1 MVPDTRPVMH
11 SAFVAAVRDAGGE
24 VATSER
30 DLAQARAV
38 VWADPYAGHMF
49 REVLASTPSA
59 EWVQLPYAGIEP
71 FVDYLD
77 PRLVWTCAK
86 GVYADPVAE
95 WVMAALLM
103 GLRDFHLF
111 AAADS
116 WCAETGRNLL
126 GARITV
132 LGGGG
137 ITRSLIRLLEPWGCE
152 VTVVRRSDEPVA
164 GAARTVTLGRV
175 HEAVAGA
182 DAVVVALAL
191 TAETQHVVDARLLA
205 AMGPQCWL
213 VNVARGGHVD
223 HAALEAALREGAIA
237 GAVLDV
243 TDPEPLPDSS
253 GLWGLPNCVIT
264 PHIGNTREMGLPL
277 ITGKGAGER
286 AALARRRGPAGPGR
300 RRSRL
305 LTHRRVGIPPPNAV
319 GAKRLAPNRVLDTA
333 SLLVQTSL

>member
-1 MVPDTRPVMH
+1 MIAGSAVSQLVAVAPDTRPVMH
-11 SAFVAAVRDAGGE
+11 DAFVTAVRAAGGE
-24 VATSER
+24 VAVSAAE
-30 DLAQARAV
+30 LAEAGAL
-38 VWADPYAGHMF
+38 VWADPYANDLYP
-49 REVLASTPSA
+49 EVIASLPA
-59 EWVQLPYAGIEP
+59 VEWVQLPYAGIEP
-71 FVDYLD
+71 FLD
-77 PRLVWTCAK
+77 HLDTRLVWTCAK

-111 AAADS
+111 AAAQS

-126 GARITV
+126 GARVTV

-137 ITRSLIRLLEPWGCE
+137 ITRSLLRMLEPWGCE

-164 GAARTVTLGRV
+164 GAARTLTLARV

-191 TAETQHVVDARLLA
+191 TSETRHVVDAALLES
-205 AMGPQCWL
+205 MGPQCWL

-223 HAALEAALREGAIA
+223 HDALGAALRSGVIA

-253 GLWGLPNCVIT
+253 ELWGLPNCVIT
-264 PHIGNTREMGLPL
+264 PHIGNTRDMGLPL
-277 ITGKGAGER
+277 ITNRVRENVRRWLAGEDLLGLVDI
-286 AALARRRGPAGPGR
+286 ALGY
-300 RRSRL
+300 
-305 LTHRRVGIPPPNAV
+305 
-319 GAKRLAPNRVLDTA
+319 
-333 SLLVQTSL
+333 

>member
-1 MVPDTRPVMH
+1 MRRPIAVAPDTRPVMH
-11 SAFVAAVRDAGGE
+11 DAFVAAVRDAGGE
-24 VATSER
+24 VAS
-30 DLAQARAV
+30 LAEARAL
-38 VWADPYAGHMF
+38 VWADPYAAGMYP
-49 REVLASTPSA
+49 EVIASAPA
-59 EWVQLPYAGIEP
+59 VEWVQLPYAGVEP
-71 FVDYLD
+71 FLDYLD
-77 PRLVWTCAK
+77 TRLVWTCAK

-95 WVMAALLM
+95 WIMAALLM

-126 GARITV
+126 GAKITV

-137 ITRSLIRLLEPWGCE
+137 ITRSLMRLLEPWGCQ
-152 VTVVRRSDEPVA
+152 VTVVRRSERPLE
-164 GAARTVTLGRV
+164 GAARTLTLARV

-191 TAETQHVVDARLLA
+191 TDETRHVVDAALLES
-205 AMGPQCWL
+205 MGPQCWL

-223 HAALEAALREGAIA
+223 HAALGAALRSGVIA

-253 GLWGLPNCVIT
+253 ELWGLPNCVIT

-277 ITGKGAGER
+277 ITGRVRENVRRWLSGEDLLGLVDI
-286 AALARRRGPAGPGR
+286 ALGY
-300 RRSRL
+300 
-305 LTHRRVGIPPPNAV
+305 
-319 GAKRLAPNRVLDTA
+319 
-333 SLLVQTSL
+333 

>member
-1 MVPDTRPVMH
+1 MSQFVAVAPDTRPVMH
-11 SAFVAAVRDAGGE
+11 GAFVAAVRAAGGE
-24 VATSER
+24 VAVSAAE
-30 DLAQARAV
+30 LAEAGAL
-38 VWADPYAGHMF
+38 VWADPYANHLYP
-49 REVLASTPSA
+49 EVIASLPA
-59 EWVQLPYAGIEP
+59 VEWVQLPYAGIEP
-71 FVDYLD
+71 FLD
-77 PRLVWTCAK
+77 HLDTRLVWTCAK

-111 AAADS
+111 AAAKS

-137 ITRSLIRLLEPWGCE
+137 ITRSLLRMLEPWGCE

-164 GAARTVTLGRV
+164 EAARTLTLARV
-175 HEAVAGA
+175 HEAVVGA

-191 TAETQHVVDARLLA
+191 TEETQHVVDAALLES
-205 AMGPQCWL
+205 MGPQCWL

-223 HAALEAALREGAIA
+223 HDALGTALRSGVIA

-253 GLWGLPNCVIT
+253 ELWGLPNCVIT

-277 ITGKGAGER
+277 ITNRVRENVRRWLAGEDLLGLVDI
-286 AALARRRGPAGPGR
+286 ALGY
-300 RRSRL
+300 
-305 LTHRRVGIPPPNAV
+305 
-319 GAKRLAPNRVLDTA
+319 
-333 SLLVQTSL
+333 

>member
-1 MVPDTRPVMH
+1 MADDDQERVVSGLVAVVPDTRPVMH
-11 SAFVAAVRDAGGE
+11 EAFAGAVRDAGGVMAE
-24 VATSER
+24 SAA
-30 DLAQARAV
+30 DLAMARAMI
-38 VWADPYAGHMF
+38 WADPHAADLYPELMAAAPA
-49 REVLASTPSA
+49 V

-71 FVDYLD
+71 FLDYLD
-77 PRLVWTCAK
+77 PRLTWTCAK

-95 WVMAALLM
+95 WAMAALLM

-116 WCAETGRNLL
+116 WCAESGRNLL
-126 GARITV
+126 GAKITV

-137 ITRSLIRLLEPWGCE
+137 ITSSLLRLLEPWGCE
-152 VTVVRRSDEPVA
+152 VTVVRRSSASVPE
-164 GAARTVTLGRV
+164 AARTLTLAQV

-182 DAVVVALAL
+182 EAVVVALAL
-191 TAETQHVVDARLLA
+191 TEETRHVVDARLLE

-223 HAALEAALREGAIA
+223 HAALTAALRSGVIA

-253 GLWGLPNCVIT
+253 ELWALPNCVIT

-277 ITGKGAGER
+277 IT
-286 AALARRRGPAGPGR
+286 
-300 RRSRL
+300 
-305 LTHRRVGIPPPNAV
+305 
-319 GAKRLAPNRVLDTA
+319 NRVQENVRRWLTGQD
-333 SLLVQTSL
+333 LLGLVDVALGY

>member
-1 MVPDTRPVMH
+1 MH
-11 SAFVAAVRDAGGE
+11 EAFAGAVRDAGGE
-24 VATSER
+24 VVGVA
-30 DLAQARAV
+30 DLASARGMI
-38 VWADPYAGHMF
+38 WSDPYVAHIYP
-49 REVLASTPSA
+49 ELIAAAPAV

-71 FVDYLD
+71 FLDYLD
-77 PRLVWTCAK
+77 SRLVWTCAK

-116 WCAETGRNLL
+116 WCAESGRNLL

-137 ITRSLIRLLEPWGCE
+137 ITRSLLQLLEPWGCQ
-152 VTVVRRSDEPVA
+152 VTVVRRSAEPME
-164 GAARTVTLGRV
+164 GAARTFTLADVR
-175 HEAVAGA
+175 EAVAGA
-182 DAVVVALAL
+182 DAVVLALAL
-191 TAETQHVVDARLLA
+191 TDETRQVVDAALLE

-223 HAALEAALREGAIA
+223 HGALGAALRSGVIA

-243 TDPEPLPDSS
+243 TDPEPLPASS
-253 GLWGLPNCVIT
+253 ELWGLANCVIT

-277 ITGKGAGER
+277 ITNRVRENTRRWLAGEELLGLVDI
-286 AALARRRGPAGPGR
+286 ALGY
-300 RRSRL
+300 
-305 LTHRRVGIPPPNAV
+305 
-319 GAKRLAPNRVLDTA
+319 
-333 SLLVQTSL
+333 

>member
-1 MVPDTRPVMH
+1 MH
-11 SAFVAAVRDAGGE
+11 GAFVAAVRAAGGE
-24 VATSER
+24 VAVSAAEMAEAGA
-30 DLAQARAV
+30 L
-38 VWADPYAGHMF
+38 VWADPYANHLYP
-49 REVLASTPSA
+49 EVIASLPA
-59 EWVQLPYAGIEP
+59 VEWVQLPYAGIEP
-71 FVDYLD
+71 FLD
-77 PRLVWTCAK
+77 HLDTRLVWTCAK

-111 AAADS
+111 AAAKS

-137 ITRSLIRLLEPWGCE
+137 ITRSLLRMLEPWGCE

-164 GAARTVTLGRV
+164 EAARTLTLARV

-191 TAETQHVVDARLLA
+191 TEETQHVVDAALLES
-205 AMGPQCWL
+205 MGPQCWL

-223 HAALEAALREGAIA
+223 HDALGTALRSGVIA

-253 GLWGLPNCVIT
+253 ELWGLPNCVIT
-264 PHIGNTREMGLPL
+264 PHIGNTRDMGLPL
-277 ITGKGAGER
+277 ITGRVRENVRRWLAGEDLLGLVDI
-286 AALARRRGPAGPGR
+286 ALGY
-300 RRSRL
+300 
-305 LTHRRVGIPPPNAV
+305 
-319 GAKRLAPNRVLDTA
+319 
-333 SLLVQTSL
+333 

>member
-1 MVPDTRPVMH
+1 MSQLVAVAPDTRPVMH
-11 SAFVAAVRDAGGE
+11 DAFVTAVLAAGGE
-24 VATSER
+24 VAVSAAE
-30 DLAQARAV
+30 LAEAGAL
-38 VWADPYAGHMF
+38 VWADPYANHLYP
-49 REVLASTPSA
+49 EVIASLPA
-59 EWVQLPYAGIEP
+59 VEWVQLPYAGIEP
-71 FVDYLD
+71 FLD
-77 PRLVWTCAK
+77 HLDTRLVWTCAK

-111 AAADS
+111 AAAKS

-137 ITRSLIRLLEPWGCE
+137 ITRSLLRMLEPWGCE
-152 VTVVRRSDEPVA
+152 VTVVRRSDEPVV
-164 GAARTVTLGRV
+164 GAARTLTLARV

-191 TAETQHVVDARLLA
+191 TEETQHVVDAALLES
-205 AMGPQCWL
+205 MGPQCWL

-223 HAALEAALREGAIA
+223 HDALGAALRSGVIA

-253 GLWGLPNCVIT
+253 ELWGLPNCVIT

-277 ITGKGAGER
+277 ITGRVRENVRRWLAGEDLLGLVDI
-286 AALARRRGPAGPGR
+286 ALGY
-300 RRSRL
+300 
-305 LTHRRVGIPPPNAV
+305 
-319 GAKRLAPNRVLDTA
+319 
-333 SLLVQTSL
+333 

>member
-1 MVPDTRPVMH
+1 MYN
-11 SAFVAAVRDAGGE
+11 AFAAAVRDAGGE
-24 VATSER
+24 VA
-30 DLAQARAV
+30 DLAEAKALI
-38 VWADPYAGHMF
+38 WADPYAAA
-49 REVLASTPSA
+49 RYPEVIAAAPSV

-71 FVDYLD
+71 FLD
-77 PRLVWTCAK
+77 HLDTRLTWTCAK

-116 WCAETGRNLL
+116 WCAESGRNLF
-126 GARITV
+126 GTRITV

-137 ITRSLIRLLEPWGCE
+137 ITQSLMRLLAPWGCR
-152 VTVVRRSDEPVA
+152 VTVVRRSEEA
-164 GAARTVTLGRV
+164 FEGAVRTMTLASV

-191 TAETQHVVDARLLA
+191 TDETRGVVDEALLES
-205 AMGPQCWL
+205 MGPQCWL

-223 HAALEAALREGAIA
+223 HAALEAALRSGTIA

-243 TDPEPLPDSS
+243 TEPEPLPDDS
-253 GLWGLPNCVIT
+253 GLWTLPNCVIT

-277 ITGKGAGER
+277 ITNRVRENVRRWLAGEELLGR
-286 AALARRRGPAGPGR
+286 VDVALGY
-300 RRSRL
+300 
-305 LTHRRVGIPPPNAV
+305 
-319 GAKRLAPNRVLDTA
+319 
-333 SLLVQTSL
+333 

>member
-1 MVPDTRPVMH
+1 MVDVSRLVAVAPDTRPVMYD
-11 SAFVAAVRDAGGE
+11 AFAAAVRDAGGE
-24 VATSER
+24 VA
-30 DLAQARAV
+30 DLAEASALI
-38 VWADPYAGHMF
+38 WADPYAAAMYP
-49 REVLASTPSA
+49 EMIAAAPSV

-71 FVDYLD
+71 FLDYLD
-77 PRLVWTCAK
+77 TRFTWTCAK

-116 WCAETGRNLL
+116 WCAESGRNLF
-126 GARITV
+126 GTRITV

-137 ITRSLIRLLEPWGCE
+137 ITQSLMRLLEPWGCR
-152 VTVVRRSDEPVA
+152 VTVVRRSEEPFE
-164 GAARTVTLGRV
+164 GAVRTMTLPSV

-191 TAETQHVVDARLLA
+191 TDETRGVVDGALLES
-205 AMGPQCWL
+205 MGPQCWL

-223 HAALEAALREGAIA
+223 HSALEAALRAGTIA

-243 TDPEPLPDSS
+243 TEPEPLPDDS
-253 GLWGLPNCVIT
+253 GLWTLPNCVIT

-277 ITGKGAGER
+277 ITNRVRDNVRRWLAGEELLGLVDV
-286 AALARRRGPAGPGR
+286 ALGY
-300 RRSRL
+300 
-305 LTHRRVGIPPPNAV
+305 
-319 GAKRLAPNRVLDTA
+319 
-333 SLLVQTSL
+333 

>member
-1 MVPDTRPVMH
+1 MSQLVAVAPDTRPVMH
-11 SAFVAAVRDAGGE
+11 GDFVAAVRDAGGD
-24 VATSER
+24 VAVSAAE
-30 DLAQARAV
+30 LAEAGAL
-38 VWADPYAGHMF
+38 VWADPYANHLYP
-49 REVLASTPSA
+49 EVIAALPAV

-71 FVDYLD
+71 FLD
-77 PRLVWTCAK
+77 HLDTRLVWTCAK

-137 ITRSLIRLLEPWGCE
+137 ITRSLLRLLEPWGCQ

-164 GAARTVTLGRV
+164 GAARTLTLARV
-175 HEAVAGA
+175 HEAVADA

-191 TAETQHVVDARLLA
+191 TEQTRHVVGAALLES
-205 AMGPQCWL
+205 MGPQCWL

-223 HAALEAALREGAIA
+223 HDALGAALRSGVIA

-243 TDPEPLPDSS
+243 TDPEPLPDNSE
-253 GLWGLPNCVIT
+253 LWVLPNCVIT

-277 ITGKGAGER
+277 ITGRVRENVRRWLAGEDLLGLVDI
-286 AALARRRGPAGPGR
+286 ALGY
-300 RRSRL
+300 
-305 LTHRRVGIPPPNAV
+305 
-319 GAKRLAPNRVLDTA
+319 
-333 SLLVQTSL
+333 

>member
-1 MVPDTRPVMH
+1 MGQLVAVAPDTRPVMH
-11 SAFVAAVRDAGGE
+11 GAFAAAVRDAGGQ
-24 VATSER
+24 VAVSAAE
-30 DLAQARAV
+30 LAEAGAL
-38 VWADPYAGHMF
+38 VWADPYANHLYP
-49 REVLASTPSA
+49 EVIASVPA
-59 EWVQLPYAGIEP
+59 VEWVQLPYAGIEP
-71 FVDYLD
+71 FLD
-77 PRLVWTCAK
+77 HLDTRLVWTCAK

-126 GARITV
+126 GAKITV

-137 ITRSLIRLLEPWGCE
+137 ITRSLLRLLEPWGCQ

-164 GAARTVTLGRV
+164 GAARTLTLARV

-191 TAETQHVVDARLLA
+191 TEETQHVVDAALLES
-205 AMGPQCWL
+205 MGPQCWV

-223 HAALEAALREGAIA
+223 HGALGAALRSGVIA

-253 GLWGLPNCVIT
+253 ELWALPNCVIT

-277 ITGKGAGER
+277 ITNRVRENVRRWLAGEELLGIVDI
-286 AALARRRGPAGPGR
+286 ALGY
-300 RRSRL
+300 
-305 LTHRRVGIPPPNAV
+305 
-319 GAKRLAPNRVLDTA
+319 
-333 SLLVQTSL
+333 

>member
-1 MVPDTRPVMH
+1 MSGPIAIVPNTRPVMH
-11 SAFVAAVRDAGGE
+11 GAFAGAVRDAGGE
-24 VATSER
+24 VADSASL
-30 DLAQARAV
+30 DGARALI
-38 VWADPYAGHMF
+38 WADPYAADLYP
-49 REVLASTPSA
+49 EIIAAAPAV

-71 FVDYLD
+71 FARYLD

-111 AAADS
+111 AAAES

-137 ITRSLIRLLEPWGCE
+137 ITRSLLRLLEPWNCE
-152 VTVVRRSDEPVA
+152 VTVVRRSDEPVE
-164 GAARTVTLGRV
+164 GTARTLALARV

-191 TAETQHVVDARLLA
+191 TSETHHVVDAALLE

-213 VNVARGGHVD
+213 VNVARGGHID
-223 HAALEAALREGAIA
+223 QAALEAALRAGVIA

-253 GLWGLPNCVIT
+253 ELWALPNCVIT
-264 PHIGNTREMGLPL
+264 PHIGNTRDMGLPL
-277 ITGKGAGER
+277 ITNRVRENVRRWLAGEELLGLVDI
-286 AALARRRGPAGPGR
+286 ALGY
-300 RRSRL
+300 
-305 LTHRRVGIPPPNAV
+305 
-319 GAKRLAPNRVLDTA
+319 
-333 SLLVQTSL
+333 

>member
-1 MVPDTRPVMH
+1 MSQLVAVAPDTRPVMH
-11 SAFVAAVRDAGGE
+11 SAFVTAVLAAGGE
-24 VATSER
+24 VAVSAAE
-30 DLAQARAV
+30 LAEAGAL
-38 VWADPYAGHMF
+38 VWADPYAN
-49 REVLASTPSA
+49 RRYPEVIASLPA
-59 EWVQLPYAGIEP
+59 VEWVQLPYAGIEP
-71 FVDYLD
+71 FLEHLD
-77 PRLVWTCAK
+77 TRLVWTCAK

-111 AAADS
+111 AAAQS

-137 ITRSLIRLLEPWGCE
+137 ITRSLLRMLEPWGCE
-152 VTVVRRSDEPVA
+152 VTVVRRSDEPVV
-164 GAARTVTLGRV
+164 GAARTLTLARV
-175 HEAVAGA
+175 HEAVAGT

-191 TAETQHVVDARLLA
+191 TEQTQRVVDAALLES
-205 AMGPQCWL
+205 MGPQCWL

-223 HAALEAALREGAIA
+223 HGALGAALRSGVIA

-253 GLWGLPNCVIT
+253 DLWGLPNCVIT

-277 ITGKGAGER
+277 ITGRVRENVRRWLAGEDLLGLVDI
-286 AALARRRGPAGPGR
+286 ALGY
-300 RRSRL
+300 
-305 LTHRRVGIPPPNAV
+305 
-319 GAKRLAPNRVLDTA
+319 
-333 SLLVQTSL
+333 

>member
-1 MVPDTRPVMH
+1 MSQLVAVLPDTRPVMH
-11 SAFVAAVRDAGGE
+11 DAFVAAVRDAGGD
-24 VATSER
+24 VAVSAAE
-30 DLAQARAV
+30 LAEAKAL
-38 VWADPYAGHMF
+38 VWADPFAPHLYPDM
-49 REVLASTPSA
+49 VASVPA
-59 EWVQLPYAGIEP
+59 VEWVQLPFAGIEP
-71 FVDYLD
+71 FIDYLD
-77 PRLVWTCAK
+77 ARLVWTCAK
-86 GVYADPVAE
+86 GAYADPVAE

-126 GARITV
+126 GAKITV

-137 ITRSLIRLLEPWGCE
+137 ITRSLLRLLEPWDCQ
-152 VTVVRRSDEPVA
+152 VTVVRRSDEPVE
-164 GAARTVTLGRV
+164 GAARTLRLARV

-191 TAETQHVVDARLLA
+191 TSETQHVVDAALLES
-205 AMGPQCWL
+205 MGPQGWL

-223 HAALEAALREGAIA
+223 HDALTAALRSGVIA

-253 GLWGLPNCVIT
+253 ELWGLPNCVIT

-277 ITGKGAGER
+277 ITNRVRENVRRWLAGEDLLGLVDM
-286 AALARRRGPAGPGR
+286 ALGY
-300 RRSRL
+300 
-305 LTHRRVGIPPPNAV
+305 
-319 GAKRLAPNRVLDTA
+319 
-333 SLLVQTSL
+333 

>member
-1 MVPDTRPVMH
+1 MSRLVAVAPDTRPVMYE
-11 SAFVAAVRDAGGE
+11 AFAAAVRDAGGV
-24 VATSER
+24 VASSAAE
-30 DLAQARAV
+30 LAETKAL
-38 VWADPYAGHMF
+38 VWADPYANHLYPQVSATLP
-49 REVLASTPSA
+49 EV
-59 EWVQLPYAGIEP
+59 EWIQLPYAGIEP
-71 FVDYLD
+71 FLDHLD

-103 GLRDFHLF
+103 GLRDFHIF
-111 AAADS
+111 ASAQS

-164 GAARTVTLGRV
+164 GAARTLTLARV

-182 DAVVVALAL
+182 DAVVLALAL
-191 TAETQHVVDARLLA
+191 TEETQHVVDAALLES
-205 AMGPQCWL
+205 MGPQCWL

-223 HAALEAALREGAIA
+223 HDALGAALRSGVIA

-253 GLWGLPNCVIT
+253 ELWGLANCVIT

-277 ITGKGAGER
+277 ITDRVRENVRRWLAGAELLGLVDI
-286 AALARRRGPAGPGR
+286 ALGY
-300 RRSRL
+300 
-305 LTHRRVGIPPPNAV
+305 
-319 GAKRLAPNRVLDTA
+319 
-333 SLLVQTSL
+333 

>member
-1 MVPDTRPVMH
+1 MYD
-11 SAFVAAVRDAGGE
+11 AFAAAVRDAGGE
-24 VATSER
+24 VAG
-30 DLAQARAV
+30 LAEAEALI
-38 VWADPYAGHMF
+38 WADPYAASMYP
-49 REVLASTPSA
+49 EVIAAAPSV
-59 EWVQLPYAGIEP
+59 EWVQLPYAGVEP
-71 FVDYLD
+71 FLDYLD
-77 PRLVWTCAK
+77 TRLTWTCAK

-116 WCAETGRNLL
+116 WCAESGRNLF
-126 GARITV
+126 GTRITV

-137 ITRSLIRLLEPWGCE
+137 ITQSLMRLLEPWGCR
-152 VTVVRRSDEPVA
+152 VTVVRRSEEA
-164 GAARTVTLGRV
+164 LEGADRTMTLASV

-191 TAETQHVVDARLLA
+191 TDETRGVVDEALLES
-205 AMGPQCWL
+205 MGPQCWL

-223 HAALEAALREGAIA
+223 HAALEAALRAGAIA

-253 GLWGLPNCVIT
+253 ELWALPNCVIT

-277 ITGKGAGER
+277 IT
-286 AALARRRGPAGPGR
+286 
-300 RRSRL
+300 
-305 LTHRRVGIPPPNAV
+305 
-319 GAKRLAPNRVLDTA
+319 NRVRENVRRWLTGEE
-333 SLLVQTSL
+333 LLGLVDVALGY

>member
-1 MVPDTRPVMH
+1 MSQLVAVAPDTRPVMH
-11 SAFVAAVRDAGGE
+11 EAFSAAVLDAGGD
-24 VATSER
+24 VAGSAA
-30 DLAQARAV
+30 DLAQARAL
-38 VWADPYAGHMF
+38 VWADPYAGHLF
-49 REVLASTPSA
+49 QEVIASVPSV

-71 FVDYLD
+71 FVDHLD
-77 PRLVWTCAK
+77 PGLVWTCAK

-95 WVMAALLM
+95 WAMAALLM

-111 AAADS
+111 ARADS
-116 WCAETGRNLL
+116 WCAESGRNLL

-137 ITRSLIRLLEPWGCE
+137 ITRSLLRLLEPWGCE
-152 VTVVRRSDEPVA
+152 VTVVRRSPGPVE
-164 GAARTVTLGRV
+164 GAARTMTVERV

-191 TAETQHVVDARLLA
+191 TEETHHVVDAALLE

-223 HAALEAALREGAIA
+223 HDALAVALRAGVIA

-253 GLWGLPNCVIT
+253 ELWGLANCVIT

-277 ITGKGAGER
+277 ITGRVRENVRRWLAGEDLLGLVDV
-286 AALARRRGPAGPGR
+286 ALGY
-300 RRSRL
+300 
-305 LTHRRVGIPPPNAV
+305 
-319 GAKRLAPNRVLDTA
+319 
-333 SLLVQTSL
+333 

>member
-1 MVPDTRPVMH
+1 MSQLVAVAPDTRPVMH
-11 SAFVAAVRDAGGE
+11 GAFVAAVRAAGGE
-24 VATSER
+24 VAVSAAE
-30 DLAQARAV
+30 LAESGAL
-38 VWADPYAGHMF
+38 VWADPYANHLYP
-49 REVLASTPSA
+49 EVIASLPA
-59 EWVQLPYAGIEP
+59 VEWVQLPYAGIEP
-71 FVDYLD
+71 FLEHLD
-77 PRLVWTCAK
+77 TRRVWTCAK

-111 AAADS
+111 AASQS

-164 GAARTVTLGRV
+164 GAARTLTLARV

-182 DAVVVALAL
+182 DAVVAALAL
-191 TAETQHVVDARLLA
+191 TTETQHVVDAALLEC
-205 AMGPQCWL
+205 MGPQCWL

-223 HAALEAALREGAIA
+223 HDALGAALQSGVIA

-253 GLWGLPNCVIT
+253 ELWQLPNCVIT

-277 ITGKGAGER
+277 ITDRVRENVRRWLAGEDLLGLVDM
-286 AALARRRGPAGPGR
+286 ALGY
-300 RRSRL
+300 
-305 LTHRRVGIPPPNAV
+305 
-319 GAKRLAPNRVLDTA
+319 
-333 SLLVQTSL
+333 

>member
-1 MVPDTRPVMH
+1 MSQLVAVAPDTRPVMH
-11 SAFVAAVRDAGGE
+11 GAFVAAVRGAGGE
-24 VATSER
+24 VAVSAAE
-30 DLAQARAV
+30 LAEAKAL
-38 VWADPYAGHMF
+38 VWADPFAPHLYPD
-49 REVLASTPSA
+49 VVASVPA
-59 EWVQLPYAGIEP
+59 VEWVQLPFAGIEP
-71 FVDYLD
+71 FIDYLD
-77 PRLVWTCAK
+77 TRLVWACAK

-137 ITRSLIRLLEPWGCE
+137 ITRSLLRLLEPWDCQ

-164 GAARTVTLGRV
+164 GAARTLPLARV

-191 TAETQHVVDARLLA
+191 TEQTRHVVNAALLKS
-205 AMGPQCWL
+205 MGPQCWL

-223 HAALEAALREGAIA
+223 QAALGAALRSGVIA

-253 GLWGLPNCVIT
+253 ELWAQPNCVIT

-277 ITGKGAGER
+277 ITNRVRENVRRWLAGEELLGLVDI
-286 AALARRRGPAGPGR
+286 ALGY
-300 RRSRL
+300 
-305 LTHRRVGIPPPNAV
+305 
-319 GAKRLAPNRVLDTA
+319 
-333 SLLVQTSL
+333 